1 MAVTVNDFREYLR
14 LPPDNSENLEGY
26 LAAAK
31 AKAAAAGIPAFK
43 NNALYDLFI
52 KSLAALYYD
61 GRGMDTDV
69 KMQQIINSFVL
80 ELRYSEGEVEDEQGG

>member
-1 MAVTVNDFREYLR
+1 MSVTCDNLREYLR
-14 LPPDNSENLEGY
+14 LPPDNNENLENY

-31 AKAAAAGIPAFK
+31 AKAAAAGIPDFN

-61 GRGMDTDV
+61 NRGMDTEAR
-69 KMQQIINSFVL
+69 MQQIVNSFVL
-80 ELRYSEGEVEDEQGG
+80 ELRYSKEQAENE

>member
-1 MAVTVNDFREYLR
+1 MAVTVDSFREYLR
-14 LPPDNSENLEGY
+14 LPPDNSENLEDY

-31 AKAAAAGIPAFK
+31 AKAAAAGVPDFK
-43 NNALYDLFI
+43 HNAMYDLFI

-61 GRGMDTDV
+61 GRGMEIEA

-80 ELRYSEGEVEDEQGG
+80 ELRYLKEDSADE